1 MKLIRD
7 YLKYFEWILQGKSIP
22 VSHVFKRR
30 RVLNIARR
38 YNCEIF
44 VESGTFYGQMIE
56 AVMKSFSMVL
66 SVELSK
72 TLYEFNK
79 KKFLNCSNVQLF
91 WGDSQVC
98 MGEMVVKVSDRAI
111 FWLDGHYS
119 GPGTAKG
126 TIDCP
131 LLAELNAICEHNR
144 NDHCILIDDARLFN
158 GSNDYPNFIEVKRN
172 LLNIN
177 PDYQIFIN
185 NDCIIALP
193 PLTNSGNFQ

>member
-1 MKLIRD
+1 MIRLIKLTRD

-22 VSHVFKRR
+22 INHVVKRKQ
-30 RVLNIARR
+30 VLKIAKR

-44 VESGTFYGQMIE
+44 VETGTFYGQMVE
-56 AVMKSFSMVL
+56 AVRKSFSSVL
-66 SVELSK
+66 SVELSE
-72 TLYEFNK
+72 TLYKYNK

-98 MGEMVVKVSDRAI
+98 MGEMLSRVSGRTI

-119 GPGTAKG
+119 GPGTARG

-131 LLAELNAICEHNR
+131 LLAELNAICKHNR
-144 NDHCILIDDARLFN
+144 NDHCILIDDARFFN
-158 GSNDYPNFIEVKRN
+158 GSNGYPNFVEVKRN
-172 LLNIN
+172 LLEIN

-193 PLTNSGNFQ
+193 PLTK